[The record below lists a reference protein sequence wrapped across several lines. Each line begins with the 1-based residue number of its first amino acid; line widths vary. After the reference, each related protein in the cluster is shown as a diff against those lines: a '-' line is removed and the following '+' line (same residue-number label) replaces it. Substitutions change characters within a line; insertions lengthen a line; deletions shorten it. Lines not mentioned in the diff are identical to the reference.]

1 MQEAIDVK
9 QALRV
14 CNKIMSHGQ
23 RLDGAYKLGDLTAQS
38 DYDGYTL
45 TLADHAVTLSI
56 FFHNKHQLDCKRAIE
71 LEAFLQK
78 VEKLDKKYF

>member
-1 MQEAIDVK
+1 MQEAIDLK

-14 CNKIMSHGQ
+14 CNKIISHGQ
-23 RLDGAYKLGDLTAQS
+23 RIDGAYKLGDLTAES

-45 TLADHAVTLSI
+45 TLSDHAVKLHI

-71 LEAFLQK
+71 LDDFLQK
-78 VEKLDKKYF
+78 IAKLDKKNI

>member
-1 MQEAIDVK
+1 MQEAIDIK

-23 RLDGAYKLGDLTAQS
+23 RLERGHKLGDLTVES

-45 TLADHAVTLSI
+45 TLSDHAVKLHI
-56 FFHNKHQLDCKRAIE
+56 FFHNKHQLDCKRGIE
-71 LEAFLQK
+71 FNAFLEK
-78 VEKLDKKYF
+78 VVKLDKKPI

>member
-1 MQEAIDVK
+1 MQDAIDIK

-23 RLDGAYKLGDLTAQS
+23 RLERGHKLGDLTVES

-45 TLADHAVTLSI
+45 TLSDHAVTLQI
-56 FFHNKHQLDCKRAIE
+56 FFHNKHQLDCKRVIE
-71 LEAFLQK
+71 LDAFLQK
-78 VEKLDKKYF
+78 VEKLDNKVL